1 MPVPSSPSSSLA
13 TIGIERS
20 STVDQ
25 VVAALRHAILDGRLP
40 PGSPLKE
47 VSLATSLGVSRGTVR
62 EALRVL
68 ASDAL
73 VHHQV
78 HRGATVARLDRA
90 DAADAFLARI
100 LIECAAAEQVA
111 RTGEQL
117 TELHG
122 ALAEMAEA
130 GDAGDVARFVD
141 AHSEF
146 HAALVGALGSRRLDR
161 FHATLQAELRLS
173 LATIERITDS
183 LAETTQDHRR
193 LLGVLASG
201 EAEAAC
207 QAMADHLRHGAAD
220 VAELEDLAGPLTS
233 PSNDEPVPG

>member
-1 MPVPSSPSSSLA
+1 MPVPSAPSSSLA

-73 VHHQV
+73 VVHQV

-100 LIECAAAEQVA
+100 PIECAAAEQVA
-111 RTGEQL
+111 RTGERL
-117 TELHG
+117 PELHG
-122 ALAEMAEA
+122 ALAEMAAAA
-130 GDAGDVARFVD
+130 GTSDVARFVD
-141 AHSEF
+141 AHSSF
-146 HAALVGALGSRRLDR
+146 HAVLVGVLRSRRLDR
-161 FHATLQAELRLS
+161 FHVTLQAELRLS

-183 LAETTQDHRR
+183 MTETTDDHRG
-193 LLGVLASG
+193 LVDVLARG
-201 EAEAAC
+201 DAEAAR

-220 VAELEDLAGPLTS
+220 VAELDDLAGDP
-233 PSNDEPVPG
+233 DEPVK